1 MTPAATPAE
10 AKPADAP
17 VRSRTPLELAV
28 ARFVRNRA
36 AMFSL
41 ALLILIAL
49 ACFVGPLL
57 LPNDPT
63 ASDWSSI
70 SLPPTLAGMHWFG
83 TDELGRDLL
92 ARTLVGGRVSLE
104 VGLLGTLVSGLF
116 GVAWGATA
124 GFAGGRTDSVMMRV
138 VDMMYA
144 IPYLL
149 IAILMMTLF
158 GRSFMLVVLTISAFS
173 WLDMARVV
181 RGQTLS
187 LRTREFV
194 DAARAIGV
202 TPGTIVR
209 RHIVPNLLGVV
220 VVYATVSGAR
230 HHPHRI
236 GAVVPRPRRAG
247 TDDELG
253 RADPGRRAE
262 ARRHALAAAGA
273 RRAALRDALLRELRR
288 RWPARRAR
296 PEGPLTWRYWKSTIS
311 GSASRAATAR
321 RWMPSRA
328 CRSRWKPARR
338 SASSANPARARARP

>member
-17 VRSRTPLELAV
+17 VRSRTPLELAA

-36 AMFSL
+36 AMLSL
-41 ALLILIAL
+41 ALLIVIAL

-70 SLPPTLAGMHWFG
+70 SLPPTLAGMHWLG

-116 GVAWGATA
+116 GVAWGAIA
-124 GFAGGRTDSVMMRV
+124 GFAGGRTDSVMMRI

-158 GRSFMLVVLTISAFS
+158 GRSFILVVLTISAFS

-194 DAARAIGV
+194 DASRAIGV

-220 VVYATVSGAR
+220 VVYATVSVPGIILTESVLSFLGLGVQEPMTSWGMLIQDGAQKLDGM
-230 HHPHRI
+230 PWLLLAP
-236 GAVVPRPRRAG
+236 AVLLCV
-247 TDDELG
+247 TLYCVNFLG
-253 RADPGRRAE
+253 DG
-262 ARRHALAAAGA
+262 
-273 RRAALRDALLRELRR
+273 LRDALDPKDR
-288 RWPARRAR
+288 
-296 PEGPLTWRYWKSTIS
+296 
-311 GSASRAATAR
+311 
-321 RWMPSRA
+321 
-328 CRSRWKPARR
+328 
-338 SASSANPARARARP
+338 